1 MVARGIGDVSNG
13 TKIRKFKCVT
23 GPVSRCRGAEGTA
36 WWLAARQFPSCAAAW
51 MSRKIAV
58 LDQYLREQQNTQYG
72 NCMLAK
78 KPAHQTQSGECRR
91 AH

>member
-1 MVARGIGDVSNG
+1 MCRMGRRSVSSNLL
-13 TKIRKFKCVT
+13 
-23 GPVSRCRGAEGTA
+23 PVLC
-36 WWLAARQFPSCAAAW
+36 PAAATLRELPGGEPRAVAW
-51 MSRKIAV
+51 MNRKTAV